1 MHIVELLRLCKILK
15 IFALR
20 RRVNAMPM
28 VVLGKSN
35 TVANLFIKPMLSC
48 HGLGKATRSQRT
60 GTHPQHEG
68 ARNAKDFPKSVGTL
82 KDCDF
87 SIPRQLNAI
96 SGFVVGITGKRRG
109 SRSVSFRQQ
118 EDLLAD
124 TLPVGVGANA
134 CACLDVFLHSIL
146 FHAANFSTKP

>member
-1 MHIVELLRLCKILK
+1 M
-15 IFALR
+15 
-20 RRVNAMPM
+20 
-28 VVLGKSN
+28 
-35 TVANLFIKPMLSC
+35 
-48 HGLGKATRSQRT
+48 
-60 GTHPQHEG
+60 
-68 ARNAKDFPKSVGTL
+68 

-87 SIPRQLNAI
+87 SIPRRFDAI
-96 SGFVVGITGKRRG
+96 SVFVVVVGITGKRRG